1 MSEVVRKM
9 IISTNLDN
17 DDLNL
22 INIQKS
28 CDILYKNFPDK
39 IVQDRKITI
48 KIPYDRK
55 EELNEIFYNVYVDI
69 IGCLNVEALNKDLKH
84 ETPSNT
90 FFNRIFLPGCGV
102 FKVEYIFDK
111 HIEIVADDLSTI
123 L

>member
-22 INIQKS
+22 INIRKS

-39 IVQDRKITI
+39 TVQDRKITI

-84 ETPSNT
+84 ETLSNT
-90 FFNRIFLPGCGV
+90 FF
-102 FKVEYIFDK
+102 
-111 HIEIVADDLSTI
+111 
-123 L
+123 